1 MQQVDSRMVAST
13 VRFAPW
19 VGDAYASGFQGVR
32 TLLVGESH
40 YGAKRYERP
49 TVTSEL
55 IKALAF
61 GERHPQSTRKLKRH
75 PHYAK
80 IMCAVMGFSSSRGSS
95 TARRRHFWDQ
105 VAYYNFIQTFLEK
118 PRLAPSAGAWA
129 RGDRPFTEVMRCLD
143 PQIVVCFSK
152 RNGKRVRALAGDM
165 PVVVINHPSSGF
177 SYAETNPLIAACYQA
192 VRGGGTPCTPFQACD
207 TFERWRTLSRLAL
220 PARGRFIPEAEKPEV
235 LEQWRRLM
243 ESLDIEAINT
253 SAPSG

>member
-1 MQQVDSRMVAST
+1 MVAST

-80 IMCAVMGFSSSRGSS
+80 IMCAVMCFSSSRGSS

-118 PRLAPSAGAWA
+118 PRLAPSAQAWA

-152 RNGKRVRALAGDM
+152 RNGKRGRALAGDV

-177 SYAETNPLIAACYQA
+177 SYAENNPLIAACYQA
-192 VRGGGTPCTPFQACD
+192 VRGAP
-207 TFERWRTLSRLAL
+207 
-220 PARGRFIPEAEKPEV
+220 PARHFRRAIRLSGGKPCPV
-235 LEQWRRLM
+235 LPCRHVGDLFPKQR
-243 ESLDIEAINT
+243 SLKFWSNGDG
-253 SAPSG
+253 SWSR